1 MFIIKKVTKSLEQA
15 MILNH
20 GITYA
25 DYQSNLEK
33 SIRVE
38 INREGNHRKAVEIV
52 KAFLSSHKRG

>member
-1 MFIIKKVTKSLEQA
+1 